1 MNCDYKFTL
10 ADGTV
15 WYVEMAGF
23 IATYDFSKLT
33 SREEQLYFFKIKYK
47 EKLFKENHLNYK
59 IIKRNDLKEKT
70 MEEIFDFLNIE
81 KIA

>member
-10 ADGTV
+10 ANRTV

-23 IATYDFSKLT
+23 IAIYDFSKLT

-59 IIKRNDLKEKT
+59 ITKRNDLKEK
-70 MEEIFDFLNIE
+70 MIKEIFDF
-81 KIA
+81 